1 MQKVGDQAGSEPQEP
16 KKTDAPE
23 QSQNETAESGR
34 TQVCNAS
41 STLRLLL
48 FDIYLALRKGI
59 HRDVDSHFGCF
70 RLMYYI

>member
-1 MQKVGDQAGSEPQEP
+1 MQKVGDQAGTEPQEP
-16 KKTDAPE
+16 QKTDAPE

-34 TQVCNAS
+34 TQVCNAN
-41 STLRLLL
+41 STLRHIL

-59 HRDVDSHFGCF
+59 HTHVDSHGCF